1 MTFST
6 QSLRARAVPSKVR
19 SRPDQRRDAAPL
31 SSRRPAKAGTMPTGL
46 REAFFGDISSPKN
59 DGPRKVSKVIFPR
72 LKIKMKKDKR
82 DLTYDF
88 DFSKEEIWK
97 IFNLTKDLKKKQKQG
112 KSHELLKGKSLAMIF
127 QKPSTR
133 TRVSFEVAMTQ
144 LGGHA
149 LYLSPNDLQL
159 SRGETIAD
167 TAKTLSRYVDGIMAR
182 VFSHQDILDLAKNA
196 TVPVINGLSDK
207 FHPCQGLTDI
217 YSIWEK
223 LNGSTSL
230 TTSFPKDFT
239 IVFVGDGDN
248 NVTNSLLLLC
258 ARLGINF
265 RIVCPKEYQIKKEIL
280 ELAKSDMLNT
290 GAKIE
295 IINNLQAAVKGA
307 DVIYT
312 DVWVSMGRQDADER
326 RRILAPYQVNKELI
340 SLAKEPRTRTG
351 SVRGKN
357 VMVMHCLPA
366 HRGEE
371 ITDEVID
378 GPNSIVFDQAE
389 NRLHVQKAILV
400 TLINN

>member
-1 MTFST
+1 M
-6 QSLRARAVPSKVR
+6 
-19 SRPDQRRDAAPL
+19 
-31 SSRRPAKAGTMPTGL
+31 
-46 REAFFGDISSPKN
+46 
-59 DGPRKVSKVIFPR
+59 
-72 LKIKMKKDKR
+72 KR

-97 IFNLTKDLKKKQKQG
+97 IFESVRELKG
-112 KSHELLKGKSLAMIF
+112 KPRSRASTLRGKSLAMIF

-133 TRVSFEVAMTQ
+133 TRVSFEVAMVQ

-149 LYLSPNDLQL
+149 LYLGPNDLQL

-217 YSIWEK
+217 YTIWEK
-223 LNGSTSL
+223 LGFPKPRTRAL
-230 TTSFPKDFT
+230 GTVRGRSFPKDFT

-265 RIVCPKEYQIKKEIL
+265 RIACPKEYQTKREIP
-280 ELAKSDMLNT
+280 ELAKNDLLNNNS
-290 GAKIE
+290 KIE
-295 IINNLQAAVKGA
+295 IINNPQEAVREA

-312 DVWVSMGRQDADER
+312 DVWVSMGREDAEER
-326 RRILAPYQVNKELI
+326 KRILAPYQVNQKLL
-340 SLAKEPRTRTG
+340 SAARAVPSKVRSRPDQRRDAAPLSATDPAFSGNHAQSPARGLFQGYALALP
-351 SVRGKN
+351 
-357 VMVMHCLPA
+357 MVMHCLPA

-389 NRLHVQKAILV
+389 NRLHVQKAILIS
-400 TLINN
+400 LLSS